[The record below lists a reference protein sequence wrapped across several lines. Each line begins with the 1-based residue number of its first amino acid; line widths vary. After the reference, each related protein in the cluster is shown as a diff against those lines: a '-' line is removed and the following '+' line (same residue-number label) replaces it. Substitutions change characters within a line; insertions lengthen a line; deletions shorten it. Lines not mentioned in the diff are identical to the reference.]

1 MNKKLLL
8 GMFAAAGML
17 FATSCSNDELDVVQS
32 GNEATVSFTLGVE
45 GGVQTRAISDGLTA
59 NRLVYAVFDEEGNRI
74 TTIAKVDKE
83 ANFPTTE
90 NITLAKGQT
99 YKVAFW
105 AQNSA
110 TSAYVLDDDMNLTID
125 YTNSENNDENRDAF
139 FKTETFTVTGNAQ
152 INVVLKRPF
161 AQINLGVT
169 DTDWDAA
176 VASGIEIAT
185 SKVVIKNAF
194 TNMDLID
201 GSVSGE
207 TEVVYDFGATPK
219 SSNEVLKVDLDKDGT
234 AEEYQ
239 YLSMSYILVDAQ
251 KSTLQDLDFTF
262 HPISGNDIV
271 FGEGLNN
278 VPVQRNW
285 RTNII
290 GQILTGNIDFNI
302 SIDPIYDGEYN
313 NGTAVPVELKGVY
326 YSTIEDALANAV
338 DGDVINLGVSN
349 YTLPSN
355 IKLKDGATGTITFV
369 GEGEKTVINGS
380 ANASGITVIM
390 KDLTWTSPSTGYD
403 TAFTHATSVSFENCN
418 ITGQYYAQSGRDID
432 IIKLNGSIEIAP
444 ILGLSDV
451 IVDLVEIPQIFLK
464 ILRREHHRQADFL
477 SRSQYKIQRH
487 ARHPLRGRLA
497 AAVYAQENH
506 VPLFDMECPAVHL
519 ILRTALQN
527 KRQSIFCKLCIV
539 QLPAGRTVLPYKI
552 DQRGVQKLRHGE
564 NPLFLNISISGFI
577 LLPHYNPPFLC
588 KNL

>member
-1 MNKKLLL
+1 MNNKLFL

-32 GNEATVSFTLGVE
+32 GNEAQVSFSLGLE
-45 GGVQTRAISDGLTA
+45 GGIATRAISDGKSADVLM
-59 NRLVYAVFDEEGNRI
+59 YAVFDEEGNRI
-74 TTIAKVDKE
+74 NTIQKVSRTGVT
-83 ANFPTTE
+83 FPTTE

-139 FKTETFTVTGNAQ
+139 FKTVEFTVTGSTS
-152 INVVLKRPF
+152 IDVELKRPF

-251 KSTLQDLDFTF
+251 KSTLEDLDFTF

-271 FGEGLNN
+271 
-278 VPVQRNW
+278 
-285 RTNII
+285 
-290 GQILTGNIDFNI
+290 
-302 SIDPIYDGEYN
+302 
-313 NGTAVPVELKGVY
+313 
-326 YSTIEDALANAV
+326 
-338 DGDVINLGVSN
+338 
-349 YTLPSN
+349 
-355 IKLKDGATGTITFV
+355 
-369 GEGEKTVINGS
+369 
-380 ANASGITVIM
+380 
-390 KDLTWTSPSTGYD
+390 
-403 TAFTHATSVSFENCN
+403 
-418 ITGQYYAQSGRDID
+418 ID
-432 IIKLNGSIEIAP
+432 I
-444 ILGLSDV
+444 
-451 IVDLVEIPQIFLK
+451 
-464 ILRREHHRQADFL
+464 
-477 SRSQYKIQRH
+477 
-487 ARHPLRGRLA
+487 
-497 AAVYAQENH
+497 
-506 VPLFDMECPAVHL
+506 
-519 ILRTALQN
+519 
-527 KRQSIFCKLCIV
+527 
-539 QLPAGRTVLPYKI
+539 
-552 DQRGVQKLRHGE
+552 
-564 NPLFLNISISGFI
+564 
-577 LLPHYNPPFLC
+577 
-588 KNL
+588 